1 MVDPS
6 RKPMLGFLVLCLAA
20 LGRAQALPFA
30 EEDEKLT
37 SRIELACDRL
47 RVTAK
52 LVSCADL
59 LAKDPEPVAAGLLP
73 PEVAVASGTP
83 PAPTQVYQTLRRSLR
98 AVGHYYR
105 CLECEDWH
113 FNPSSGF
120 ALDGMGRVVTCAHVL
135 PSDADM
141 RDAYLVCADLDGNA
155 WPVEKVLAID
165 RAADLAVLQTGERG
179 APGMVLSTGAAIGSR
194 VYCLSNP
201 DGMYGYFAEGLVA
214 RRYLYRAPAAEGDPD
229 GLRRPPPQPLL
240 DVTCQWAGGSSGG
253 PVVDGWGRLV
263 GVVQSTQTVS
273 YPDEDDR
280 NVTELVVRSAVPV
293 ESLRKLLT
301 PPGPEPDAGPKS
313 SAEPARKDAPA
324 SKK

>member
-1 MVDPS
+1 MVNALC
-6 RKPMLGFLVLCLAA
+6 KPMLGFFLLVLPAV
-20 LGRAQALPFA
+20 GQAQELPFA

-37 SRIELACDRL
+37 GRIELACDRL

-52 LVSCADL
+52 LVPCAEL
-59 LAKDPEPVAAGLLP
+59 LAKDPEPGMAGALP
-73 PEVAVASGTP
+73 PQVAVP
-83 PAPTQVYQTLRRSLR
+83 PERAPLAPTQVYQTLRRSMR

-120 ALDGMGRVVTCAHVL
+120 ALDGQGRVVTCAHVL
-135 PSDADM
+135 PPDAET
-141 RDAYLVCADLDGNA
+141 RDAFLVCADLDGNV

-165 RAADLAVLQTGERG
+165 RKADLAVLQTSERG
-179 APGMVLSTGAAIGSR
+179 AVGIELSGGAAVGAR

-201 DGMYGYFAEGLVA
+201 DGMYGYFSEGIVA
-214 RRYLYRAPAAEGDPD
+214 RRYLYREPADEADPD
-229 GLRRPPPQPLL
+229 GVRRPPAQPLL

-253 PVVDGWGRLV
+253 PVVDAWGRLV

-293 ESLRKLLT
+293 ESLRKLFAAAT
-301 PPGPEPDAGPKS
+301 AK
-313 SAEPARKDAPA
+313 AESKPVDAPT